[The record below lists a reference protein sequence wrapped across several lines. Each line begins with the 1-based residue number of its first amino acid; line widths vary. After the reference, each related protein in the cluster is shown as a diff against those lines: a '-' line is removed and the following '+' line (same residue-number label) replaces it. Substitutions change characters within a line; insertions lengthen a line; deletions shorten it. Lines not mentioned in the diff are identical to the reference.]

1 MTEERIKLCAGVDLA
16 VRRPSALCIT
26 RFPIVTYL
34 GFVNDEELINM
45 IRFLEVQVVAIDAPL
60 SLPEGPWRKVDLEA
74 KRRGLKV
81 LPPGWKGMR
90 KLTEKG
96 IRIKRILESYG
107 IEVIE
112 TFPSAMRVPL
122 VHAFPEQKD
131 MLDSAKA
138 CSTACAYA
146 KGLAKSV
153 RAEDG
158 IIYYA

>member
-1 MTEERIKLCAGVDLA
+1 MKVICAGIDLA

-26 RFPIVTYL
+26 RFPIVLYL
-34 GFVNDEELINM
+34 GFVTDEELINI
-45 IRFLEVQVVAIDAPL
+45 IRLLGVQVVAIDAPL
-60 SLPEGPWRKVDLEA
+60 SLPERAWRKVDLEA
-74 KRRGLKV
+74 KKHGQKV

-96 IRIKRILESYG
+96 IRVKESLERYG

-112 TFPSAMRVPL
+112 TFPSAVKVPL

-131 MLDSAKA
+131 LLDSVKA
-138 CSTACAYA
+138 CSVACAYA
-146 KGLAKSV
+146 KGLARSV

-158 IIYYA
+158 EIYYI

>member
-1 MTEERIKLCAGVDLA
+1 MKVICAGIDLA

-34 GFVNDEELINM
+34 GFVADDELMNM

-60 SLPEGPWRKVDLEA
+60 SMPRGPWRKVDVEA
-74 KRRGLKV
+74 RRMGLKV

-96 IRIKRILESYG
+96 IRIKESLERYG

-112 TFPSAMRVPL
+112 TFPSAVKVPL

-131 MLDSAKA
+131 LLDSAKA
-138 CSTACAYA
+138 CSVACAYA
-146 KGLAKSV
+146 KGLARSV
-153 RAEDG
+153 KAEDG
-158 IIYYA
+158 EIYYI